1 MIPDE
6 RLQKARGLAWRAS
19 MKGLPRG
26 PHVTR
31 YYMYDRIRSI
41 GRVLTK
47 RTGRVL
53 AISHSANLAELLAL
67 QPTETVLADYPD
79 HNILALDF
87 PDAPLITF
95 LSDQVLEH
103 IEGDPYQAVS
113 ECHRVLRKGGIALHT
128 TCFIN
133 PIHGAPRDFW
143 RFTPEALSL
152 LHRDWAENHRRRRL
166 GQPFQ
171 VLVRRRGPVSDS
183 SGYHTQAGILCIDLP
198 SRTTPCWPIRHVG
211 RRHGNSFNRR
221 LAGGAIV
228 SVAHADCPAKTGP
241 PACQDTFDEVL

>member
-1 MIPDE
+1 MTVRAPE
-6 RLQKARGLAWRAS
+6 CRGRKATPNDPQMNAYRKLRGLAWRAS

-41 GRVLTK
+41 GTSLTK

-67 QPTETVLADYPD
+67 QPTEIVLADYPD

-87 PDAPLITF
+87 PDASF
-95 LSDQVLEH
+95 DYVLSDQVLEH
-103 IEGDPYQAVS
+103 IEGDPYQAVN

-152 LHRDWAENHRRRRL
+152 LHRDWAEIIDVGGWGN
-166 GQPFQ
+166 FQ
-171 VLVRRRGPVSDS
+171 VWSAVED
-183 SGYHTQAGILCIDLP
+183 GIRFIGVPHASWHPLHRLAIKNDPL
-198 SRTTPCWPIRHVG
+198 WPIVTW
-211 RRHGNSFNRR
+211 
-221 LAGGAIV
+221 
-228 SVAHADCPAKTGP
+228 VAARK
-241 PACQDTFDEVL
+241 